1 MNEGRCK
8 FQLELSEKR
17 RQFCSLLSSRIP
29 LESFKESVD
38 PNLRIS
44 GLDIVNGFNQL
55 KSKVAKS
62 IPTGARKAT

>member
-17 RQFCSLLSSRIP
+17 RQFCSLSSWIP

-44 GLDIVNGFNQL
+44 GLDIVNIINQL